1 MVPRGRYL
9 LGVVPLSAKE
19 RASMSDP
26 EQDRKPGRGELSPD
40 ERAAFEQR
48 VDKLGD
54 RLKKAKAEHEPGR
67 QGGDTLQGR
76 GMAYGFRMSS
86 ELVGAIVVGGLIGYG
101 LDRWLG
107 TTPWLFLV
115 FFVLGFA
122 AGILNLLRAY
132 QQMQGEIAARTG
144 GNLGKSVP
152 DDDD

>member
-1 MVPRGRYL
+1 
-9 LGVVPLSAKE
+9 
-19 RASMSDP
+19 MSDP
-26 EQDRKPGRGELSPD
+26 DQDRKAGRGELTPQ
-40 ERAAFEQR
+40 ERAAFQRR
-48 VDKLGD
+48 VDGLGE
-54 RLKKAKAEHEPGR
+54 RLGRAKAAQDPGP
-67 QGGDTLQGR
+67 QGGDALRGR

-86 ELVGAIVVGGLIGYG
+86 ELVAAILVGGLIGYG

-132 QQMQGEIAARTG
+132 RQMQGEITARTG
-144 GNLGKSVP
+144 GNLGRSVP

>member
-1 MVPRGRYL
+1 
-9 LGVVPLSAKE
+9 
-19 RASMSDP
+19 MSDP
-26 EQDRKPGRGELSPD
+26 PKDQNPGRGELTPE
-40 ERAAFEQR
+40 ERAAFERR
-48 VDKLGD
+48 VRGLESELG
-54 RLKKAKAEHEPGR
+54 KAKAAHKPGP
-67 QGGDTLQGR
+67 QGGDALRGR

-86 ELVGAIVVGGLIGYG
+86 ELVAAILVGGIIGYV

-132 QQMQGEIAARTG
+132 RQMQNEIAASTG
-144 GNLGKSVP
+144 GNLGRSIP

>member
-1 MVPRGRYL
+1 
-9 LGVVPLSAKE
+9 
-19 RASMSDP
+19 MSDP

-48 VDKLGD
+48 VDRLGD

-115 FFVLGFA
+115 FFVFGFA

-132 QQMQGEIAARTG
+132 KQMQGEIAARTG
-144 GNLGKSVP
+144 GNLGKP
-152 DDDD
+152 LRDDDD

>member
-1 MVPRGRYL
+1 
-9 LGVVPLSAKE
+9 
-19 RASMSDP
+19 MSDP
-26 EQDRKPGRGELSPD
+26 ELDRKPGRGELFPD

-48 VDKLGD
+48 VDRLGD
-54 RLKKAKAEHEPGR
+54 RLKKAKAEQEPGR

-115 FFVLGFA
+115 FFVFGFA

-132 QQMQGEIAARTG
+132 KQMQGEIAARTG
-144 GNLGKSVP
+144 GNLGKP
-152 DDDD
+152 LRDDDD

>member
-1 MVPRGRYL
+1 MP
-9 LGVVPLSAKE
+9 
-19 RASMSDP
+19 DP
-26 EQDRKPGRGELSPD
+26 EQDRKPGRGELSPE
-40 ERAAFEQR
+40 ERAAFESR

-144 GNLGKSVP
+144 GNLGKSVR

>member
-1 MVPRGRYL
+1 
-9 LGVVPLSAKE
+9 
-19 RASMSDP
+19 MSDP
-26 EQDRKPGRGELSPD
+26 EQDRKPGRGELSPE
-40 ERAAFEQR
+40 ERAAFESR

-86 ELVGAIVVGGLIGYG
+86 ELVGAIVVGGLIGYA
-101 LDRWLG
+101 LDQWLG
-107 TTPWLFLV
+107 TKPWLFLV

-132 QQMQGEIAARTG
+132 RQMQGEIAAKTG

>member
-1 MVPRGRYL
+1 MP
-9 LGVVPLSAKE
+9 
-19 RASMSDP
+19 DP
-26 EQDRKPGRGELSPD
+26 EQDRKPGRGELSPE
-40 ERAAFEQR
+40 ERAAFESR

-54 RLKKAKAEHEPGR
+54 RLKKAKAEHESGR

-144 GNLGKSVP
+144 GNLGKSVR